1 MTAATA
7 WPRHPIVYEVNTWA
21 WLGDVGRRAGRPV
34 GLGEV
39 PAREWDAL
47 AAWHTDA
54 VWLMGVWERSPEGRR
69 IALQNDELVR
79 SFRAAL
85 PDLDVGADVT
95 GSPYCI
101 RRYVVDAR
109 LGGPAGLATARAELA
124 RRGLRLVLDLVPNHV
139 APDHPWAREH
149 PDYFV
154 RGTAEDAARSPAEFL
169 AVGGEAF
176 ARGRDPY
183 FPPWPDV
190 LQLNAFSPGY
200 RRALGETIDGIA
212 AQCDAVRTDM
222 AMLLVTKVFART
234 WGARAGAPPA
244 RELWQ
249 EVLPAA
255 KARHPGF
262 LVLAEAYWDMEW
274 ELQQL
279 GFDFCYDKRL
289 YDRLEHGGGESVRQH
304 LCAGLDYQEK
314 LVRFVENHDEPRA
327 AAAFGSRARVAAVA
341 VATLPGLRLLHE
353 GQFEAFR
360 VRLPVFLGR
369 RPAEPVDE
377 ATRSFYRRLL
387 AEASA
392 PVYRDGTFALCE
404 RIGWEGVRAS
414 EDLVAWS
421 WRLGDE
427 RRVVVVNLGPS
438 RASARVRFPWPDLA
452 GRSWRLAE
460 ALDETAYVRDGDEMV
475 GPGLYVELEPGR
487 WHLFSVRP
495 EGPPRVRR

>member
-1 MTAATA
+1 MSAGAD
-7 WPRHPIVYEVNTWA
+7 WPRNPIVYEVNTWA
-21 WLGDVGRRAGRPV
+21 WLGEVSARAGRPV
-34 GLGEV
+34 RLGEV
-39 PAREWDAL
+39 PAHEWDAL
-47 AAWHTDA
+47 AAWHADA

-69 IALQNDELVR
+69 IALADPALVA

-85 PDLDVGADVT
+85 PDLDLERDVP

-109 LGGPAGLATARAELA
+109 LGGPAGLARARAELA
-124 RRGLRLVLDLVPNHV
+124 HRGLRLVLDLVPNHV
-139 APDHPWAREH
+139 APDHPWVREH
-149 PDYFV
+149 PEYFV
-154 RGTAEDAARSPAEFL
+154 RGRANDAAVAPAEFL
-169 AVGGEAF
+169 AVAGEAF

-200 RRALGETIDGIA
+200 RRALAETLDGIA

-234 WGARAGAPPA
+234 WGARAGAPPSG
-244 RELWQ
+244 ELWA
-249 EVLPAA
+249 EVLAA
-255 KARHPGF
+255 TRAHHPGF
-262 LVLAEAYWDMEW
+262 LTVAEAYWDMEW
-274 ELQQL
+274 ELQRL

-327 AAAFGSRARVAAVA
+327 AAAFGARARVAAIA
-341 VATLPGLRLLHE
+341 VATLPGLRLFHE
-353 GQFEAFR
+353 GQFEGFR
-360 VRLPVFLGR
+360 TRLPVFLGR

-377 ATRSFYRRLL
+377 ASRDFHRRLL
-387 AEASA
+387 GEVSA
-392 PVYRDGTFALCE
+392 PVYRDGAWALCE
-404 RIGWEGVRAS
+404 RVGWEGVRAS

-421 WRLGDE
+421 WRRGEE
-427 RRVVVVNLGPS
+427 RRVVVVNLGPAK
-438 RASARVRFPWPDLA
+438 ASSRVRFPWPDLA

-460 ALDETAYVRDGDEMV
+460 ALDGTTYVRDGDEMA

-487 WHLFSVRP
+487 FHLLSVRP
-495 EGPPRVRR
+495 EGRPG